1 MCNILNYLMIFL
13 LTVLLILIIIKN
25 AKKFKLIDMPNE
37 RSVHN
42 TPKPRGAGIAIFLS
56 FIISTMIFQYDFFIK
71 NLIFFIAI
79 IMVFIV
85 GIFDDI
91 KGTSPKTKFIVIILA
106 TTLLFFMTDLKILSL
121 GEWFG
126 YKIDLP
132 IYIALPFTIFAVSGY
147 TNALNLIDGLDGLA
161 ATISIVIFLSF
172 LYLGLKFNDTFII
185 NISLSISIA
194 LLAFLLFN
202 WYPSKIFMGDSGSLV
217 LGFLISIVAIRV
229 INYINVASIL
239 FLAALPIVDTIL
251 VMVRRIQRGISPFTA
266 DKNHLHHKMLRFKIK
281 IDYTVL
287 LLILIQITFSL
298 LGILLENQK
307 NIINL
312 TVYLIILYIF
322 FHLFDDRKIP
332 RKNQKVRFHTKVTN
346 ILLATKNCIFFLF
359 LIISLITLCKYLF

>member
-1 MCNILNYLMIFL
+1 MCNILDYLMIFL
-13 LTVLLILIIIKN
+13 LTILLILIIIKN
-25 AKKFKLIDMPNE
+25 AKKFKLIDIPNE

-71 NLIFFIAI
+71 NIIFFIAI

-161 ATISIVIFLSF
+161 ASISIVIFLSF

-185 NISLSISIA
+185 NISLSIAIA

-266 DKNHLHHKMLRFKIK
+266 DKNHLHHKMLKFKIK
-281 IDYTVL
+281 TDYTVL

-332 RKNQKVRFHTKVTN
+332 RQTQKLRFHTKVTN
-346 ILLATKNCIFFLF
+346 ILLYNRNSIILLF
-359 LIISLITLCKYLF
+359 IIVIVIILCKIL

>member
-1 MCNILNYLMIFL
+1 MCIIILNSITIFL
-13 LTVLLILIIIKN
+13 LTILIILFIIRN
-25 AKKFKLIDMPNE
+25 ARQLGLIDIPNE

-71 NLIFFIAI
+71 NIIFFIAI

-161 ATISIVIFLSF
+161 ASISIVIFLSF

-185 NISLSISIA
+185 NISLSIAIA

-239 FLAALPIVDTIL
+239 FLAALPLVDTIL
-251 VMVRRIQRGISPFTA
+251 VMVRRMQRGISPFTA

-281 IDYTVL
+281 TDYTVL

-298 LGILLENQK
+298 LGILLEKQSNAI
-307 NIINL
+307 NFII
-312 TVYLIILYIF
+312 YLIILYIF
-322 FHLFDDRKIP
+322 FHLFDDRRIP
-332 RKNQKVRFHTKVTN
+332 RVQNKIRLHTMITNQ
-346 ILLATKNCIFFLF
+346 LLSNNNWTIV
-359 LIISLITLCKYLF
+359 IIMAIALAVLCKIL